1 MNNLSVY
8 LGVTRR
14 GLNQGGCCHVFST
27 RGRGVWGCVCVCV
40 WGGCQGGDGPLFRQ
54 SCPAEL
60 SPRPQPGAWRRV
72 SESSF
77 LSDAP
82 TEMISHDL

>member
-27 RGRGVWGCVCVCV
+27 RGRGVWGCVCVC
-40 WGGCQGGDGPLFRQ
+40 GGAVREEMDRCSGRAAQQ
-54 SCPAEL
+54 SCHRVL
-60 SPRPQPGAWRRV
+60 SQEPGGVSASHHFYLTRRRK
-72 SESSF
+72 
-77 LSDAP
+77 
-82 TEMISHDL
+82 

>member
-27 RGRGVWGCVCVCV
+27 RGRGVWGCVCV
-40 WGGCQGGDGPLFRQ
+40 GGLSERRWTAV
-54 SCPAEL
+54 PAEL
-60 SPRPQPGAWRRV
+60 PSRAVTASSARSLAACQRV
-72 SESSF
+72 I
-77 LSDAP
+77 
-82 TEMISHDL
+82 ISI